1 LKQSKIE
8 GHPDLIRDMNTNA
21 ILNTNKSGYE
31 EYLTMA
37 LAKQKEQNKVE
48 DLERNLDTI
57 KEEINQVKSLLLELL
72 NAPR

>member
-1 LKQSKIE
+1 MKQSKIE
-8 GHPDLIRDMNTNA
+8 GHPNLIRDMNTNA

-72 NAPR
+72 NATR